1 MMEVHHGRCS
11 AVSWKE
17 AVFALV
23 RDREVTGEMFRVLLV
38 LLAAGNGTEVVYL
51 SQRELGEICDMK
63 QQNVGRAIAKL
74 CDKGI
79 VEKEYRQGRVGYA
92 VARYFGRGEGRPA
105 SEPER

>member
-1 MMEVHHGRCS
+1 M
-11 AVSWKE
+11 SWQE

-23 RDREVTGEMFRVLLV
+23 KDREVTGEMFRVLLV
-38 LLAAGNGTEVVYL
+38 LLAAGNGTEAVYL
-51 SQRELGEICDMK
+51 SQREIGEICDMK
-63 QQNVGRAIAKL
+63 QQNVGRALAKL

-79 VEKEYRQGRVGYA
+79 IEKEYRQGRVGYA